1 MRASAP
7 SDCTSRAATKRSMC
21 RRALYCKA
29 FNGLFWMGGSGGA
42 PPPCPPTASV
52 MRSGSIGCAPLLTG
66 GQHVEEEIVHDGA
79 NVPLA
84 EGLRRRVGRVQV
96 HHRDP
101 VVLAAQAGVH
111 VAH

>member
-42 PPPCPPTASV
+42 PPPCPPPASV
-52 MRSGSIGCAPLLTG
+52 MRSRPPTGVGLLAG
-66 GQHVEEEIVHDGA
+66 GHHVEEEILHYRDPR
-79 NVPLA
+79 PLA
-84 EGLRRRVGRVQV
+84 QGLRRGGGRVQA
-96 HHRDP
+96 HPPGPP
-101 VVLAAQAGVH
+101 VPASHAALNPA
-111 VAH
+111 